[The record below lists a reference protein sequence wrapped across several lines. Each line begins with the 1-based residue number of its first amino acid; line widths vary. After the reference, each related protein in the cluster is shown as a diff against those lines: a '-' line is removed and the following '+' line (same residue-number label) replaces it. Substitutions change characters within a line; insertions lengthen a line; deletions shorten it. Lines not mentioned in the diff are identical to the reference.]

1 MAKGSI
7 VDYLKG
13 QGQDSSY
20 NARKKLAEQHGI
32 SNYSGTAAQNTSL
45 LRQLQSGSGGVQ
57 SGQTEQK
64 STTGTTPRSDAGA
77 PPSAPS
83 ASQTTTA
90 SGTNNYINQRAAY
103 TPGSQVKKYQ
113 SIVKDYEGNEPDA
126 FTSRYDGQIQN
137 ILNGILNRKD
147 FSYDMNNDQM
157 YQQYRDAYMRQG
169 QQAMRDTM
177 GAASALTGGYG
188 STYAQTAGSQAY
200 DQYLAALNDKVPE
213 LEQNAYNRYLNE
225 GNEMYNRLNALQGLD
240 DTDYSRYRDTVND
253 YYTNRDY
260 YNNRYNQEYG
270 YDYGRYQDDLTQ
282 DNWETQFRYQQ
293 DQDALAQRNWQT
305 QFDYQK
311 EQDAIQNALAQ
322 QKLAASLSKSS
333 SGGSGSSKKN
343 SSKASSGYTKTD
355 YVRLAKSLLNE
366 TDDNNEYVYDSGAV
380 FGILRDLYG
389 LTDSGEIQSII
400 KSAAGG
406 GKTGD
411 AYAENAIKS
420 ASSNRDWAAY
430 FEKQEREK
438 KELKKKNGG
447 K

>member
-1 MAKGSI
+1 MGFPI
-7 VDYLKG
+7 
-13 QGQDSSY
+13 
-20 NARKKLAEQHGI
+20 I
-32 SNYSGTAAQNTSL
+32 PGTAAQNTSL

-64 STTGTTPRSDAGA
+64 STTGTTPGSVAGA
-77 PPSAPS
+77 AAS

-90 SGTNNYINQRAAY
+90 SGTNNYIKQRAAY
-103 TPGSQVKKYQ
+103 TPSSQVKKYQ

-333 SGGSGSSKKN
+333 SRGSGSSKKN

-366 TDDNNEYVYDSGAV
+366 TDDNRVCV
-380 FGILRDLYG
+380 
-389 LTDSGEIQSII
+389 
-400 KSAAGG
+400 
-406 GKTGD
+406 
-411 AYAENAIKS
+411 
-420 ASSNRDWAAY
+420 
-430 FEKQEREK
+430 
-438 KELKKKNGG
+438 
-447 K
+447 

>member
-1 MAKGSI
+1 M
-7 VDYLKG
+7 
-13 QGQDSSY
+13 
-20 NARKKLAEQHGI
+20 
-32 SNYSGTAAQNTSL
+32 
-45 LRQLQSGSGGVQ
+45 
-57 SGQTEQK
+57 
-64 STTGTTPRSDAGA
+64 
-77 PPSAPS
+77 
-83 ASQTTTA
+83 
-90 SGTNNYINQRAAY
+90 
-103 TPGSQVKKYQ
+103 
-113 SIVKDYEGNEPDA
+113 
-126 FTSRYDGQIQN
+126 
-137 ILNGILNRKD
+137 
-147 FSYDMNNDQM
+147 
-157 YQQYRDAYMRQG
+157 
-169 QQAMRDTM
+169 
-177 GAASALTGGYG
+177 
-188 STYAQTAGSQAY
+188 

-406 GKTGD
+406 GKTEMHMRRMRSRVHHRIG
-411 AYAENAIKS
+411 IGLRTLKS
-420 ASSNRDWAAY
+420 R
-430 FEKQEREK
+430 
-438 KELKKKNGG
+438 NGRR
-447 K
+447 KS